1 MTRRI
6 RLGVLTPSSNTALE
20 PLTQALIANLPEV
33 SVHFSRFSVTQIALS
48 ADALGQFQRE
58 RILDAARLLADA
70 HVDVIGW
77 SGTSAGWLGFDTDV
91 ALCQAITEATAIPAT
106 TSVLALNKAL
116 QRFGIRRLGLVSP
129 YLADVQARIVAN
141 YAALGIDAS
150 AESHLSLQDNFSFAE
165 VDEATLDC
173 QVAEV
178 VAAGAEAIST
188 FCTNLHAA
196 HRAESWERQHG
207 VPVFDTV
214 TTVLWDML
222 NMTGVDT
229 RRLTGWGRL
238 LLEEA

>member
-1 MTRRI
+1 MTSRI

-20 PLTQALIANLPEV
+20 PLTQALIAGLPEV

-77 SGTSAGWLGFDTDV
+77 SGTSAGWLGFETDV
-91 ALCQAITEATAIPAT
+91 ALCAAITEATEVPAT
-106 TSVLALNKAL
+106 TSVLALNRAL
-116 QRFGIRRLGLVSP
+116 QAFGIQRLGLVSP
-129 YLADVQARIVAN
+129 YLPDVQAKIIAN

-150 AESHLSLQDNFSFAE
+150 CESHLSLQDNFSFAE
-165 VDEATLDC
+165 VSEATLDR
-173 QVAEV
+173 QVSDV
-178 VAAGAEAIST
+178 VAAGAQAVST

-196 HRAESWERQHG
+196 HRAEHWERLHG

-214 TTVLWDML
+214 TTVVWDML
-222 NMTGVDT
+222 KTTGVDT
-229 RRLTGWGRL
+229 RRLAGWGRL

>member
-20 PLTQALIANLPEV
+20 PLTQALIAGLPEV
-33 SVHFSRFSVTQIALS
+33 SVHFSRFSVTRIALS

-58 RILDAARLLADA
+58 RILEAARLLADA

-91 ALCQAITEATAIPAT
+91 ELCAAITDATGVPAT
-106 TSVLALNKAL
+106 TSVLALNRAL
-116 QRFGIRRLGLVSP
+116 QAFGIQRLGLVSP
-129 YLADVQARIVAN
+129 YLPEVQAKIIAN
-141 YAALGIDAS
+141 YAALGIDATR
-150 AESHLSLQDNFSFAE
+150 ESHLSLQDNFSFAE
-165 VDEATLDC
+165 VSEATLDR
-173 QVAEV
+173 QVSDV
-178 VAAGAEAIST
+178 VAAGAQAVST

-196 HRAESWERQHG
+196 HRAEHWERLHG

-214 TTVLWDML
+214 TTVVWDML
-222 NMTGVDT
+222 KTTGVDT
-229 RRLTGWGRL
+229 RRLAGWGRL